1 MSGREVNDMS
11 SEKKDALVIWINLLI
26 VWFNFEKW
34 GSLVLITENEPMT
47 LQVNQFLKK
56 TDFEGEKVEF
66 LIRGDNSGG

>member
-1 MSGREVNDMS
+1 MNQF
-11 SEKKDALVIWINLLI
+11 I
-26 VWFNFEKW
+26 EKW

>member
-26 VWFNFEKW
+26 VWSNFEKW